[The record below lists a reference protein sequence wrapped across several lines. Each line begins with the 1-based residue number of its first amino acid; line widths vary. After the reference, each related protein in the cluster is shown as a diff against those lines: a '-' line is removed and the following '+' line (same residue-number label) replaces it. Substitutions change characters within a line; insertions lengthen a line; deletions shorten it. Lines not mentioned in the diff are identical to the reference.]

1 MESSFPLFESFPSGF
16 VFNSLQSGVECDAL
30 QSGVAFTSQSD
41 AVSTS
46 FQSGVECHSLQSET
60 VFTSQS
66 GTVLASPQ
74 SDTVL
79 TPPQS
84 ESDSVF
90 DSPPDFISFP
100 TRKTSLDLS
109 CFFESM
115 ESPVSSATL
124 YSDEV
129 PAFELCV
136 SVESVLREKKVECYA
151 RECRARRANRVAI
164 LKRKREL
171 GLISFES
178 RVRYAQRS
186 ELAQKRDRC
195 SGRFMKDIEYMDV

>member
-16 VFNSLQSGVECDAL
+16 VFNSLQSGVDFTNLQSGVEFTNLQSGVDFTS
-30 QSGVAFTSQSD
+30 QSGVAFTSQRD
-41 AVSTS
+41 
-46 FQSGVECHSLQSET
+46 
-60 VFTSQS
+60 
-66 GTVLASPQ
+66 TVLASPQ

-79 TPPQS
+79 ASPQS

-124 YSDEV
+124 YSEEV

-151 RECRARRANRVAI
+151 RECRARRANRVTI

>member
-30 QSGVAFTSQSD
+30 QSGVAFTNL
-41 AVSTS
+41 
-46 FQSGVECHSLQSET
+46 QSGVD
-60 VFTSQS
+60 FTSQS
-66 GTVLASPQ
+66 GVAFTSQRDTVLASPQ
-74 SDTVL
+74 RDTVL
-79 TPPQS
+79 ASPQS

-124 YSDEV
+124 YSEEV

>member
-16 VFNSLQSGVECDAL
+16 VFNSLQSGVDFTNLQSGVEFTNLQSGVDFTSQSGVDFTS
-30 QSGVAFTSQSD
+30 QSGVAFTSQRD
-41 AVSTS
+41 
-46 FQSGVECHSLQSET
+46 
-60 VFTSQS
+60 
-66 GTVLASPQ
+66 TVLNSPQ

-79 TPPQS
+79 ASPQS

>member
-16 VFNSLQSGVECDAL
+16 VFNSLQSGVDFTNLQSGVECDAL
-30 QSGVAFTSQSD
+30 QSGVD
-41 AVSTS
+41 
-46 FQSGVECHSLQSET
+46 
-60 VFTSQS
+60 FTSQS
-66 GTVLASPQ
+66 GVAFTSQRDTVLASPQ

-124 YSDEV
+124 YSEEV

>member
-1 MESSFPLFESFPSGF
+1 MESSFLFESFPSGF

-46 FQSGVECHSLQSET
+46 FQSGVECHSLQSG
-60 VFTSQS
+60 VAFTS
-66 GTVLASPQ
+66 Q

-79 TPPQS
+79 ASPQS

-124 YSDEV
+124 YSEEV

-178 RVRYAQRS
+178 RVMLSAVSWRRS
-186 ELAQKRDRC
+186 AIVVRVV
-195 SGRFMKDIEYMDV
+195 S

>member
-16 VFNSLQSGVECDAL
+16 VFNSLQSGVDFTNLQSGVEFTNL
-30 QSGVAFTSQSD
+30 QSGVAFTSQS
-41 AVSTS
+41 
-46 FQSGVECHSLQSET
+46 GVA
-60 VFTSQS
+60 FTSQRD
-66 GTVLASPQ
+66 TVLASPQ

-124 YSDEV
+124 YSEEV

>member
-1 MESSFPLFESFPSGF
+1 MESSFLFESFPSGF
-16 VFNSLQSGVECDAL
+16 VFNSLQSGAEFTSL
-30 QSGVAFTSQSD
+30 QSGIEFTTLQSAAEFTTLQSGAEFTSQSD
-41 AVSTS
+41 TVFASP
-46 FQSGVECHSLQSET
+46 HSET
-60 VFTSQS
+60 
-66 GTVLASPQ
+66 
-74 SDTVL
+74 
-79 TPPQS
+79 
-84 ESDSVF
+84 DSVV

-100 TRKTSLDLS
+100 ARKTSLDLS

-115 ESPVSSATL
+115 ESPGSSATL
-124 YSDEV
+124 YSGEEV

>member
-30 QSGVAFTSQSD
+30 QSGVEFTNL
-41 AVSTS
+41 
-46 FQSGVECHSLQSET
+46 QSGVD
-60 VFTSQS
+60 FTSQS
-66 GTVLASPQ
+66 GVAFTSQRDTVLASPQ

-79 TPPQS
+79 ASPQS
-84 ESDSVF
+84 ESDSVL

-124 YSDEV
+124 YSEEV

>member
-1 MESSFPLFESFPSGF
+1 MESSFLFESFPSGF

-66 GTVLASPQ
+66 DTVLASPQ

-100 TRKTSLDLS
+100 THKTSLDLS

-124 YSDEV
+124 YSEEV

>member
-1 MESSFPLFESFPSGF
+1 MKSSFPLFESFPSGF
-16 VFNSLQSGVECDAL
+16 VFNSLQSGVDFTNLQSGVEFTNLQSGVDFTS
-30 QSGVAFTSQSD
+30 QSGVAFTSQRD
-41 AVSTS
+41 
-46 FQSGVECHSLQSET
+46 
-60 VFTSQS
+60 
-66 GTVLASPQ
+66 TVLASPQ

-79 TPPQS
+79 ASPQS

>member
-16 VFNSLQSGVECDAL
+16 VFNSLQSGVDFTNLQSGVEFTNLQSGVDFTS
-30 QSGVAFTSQSD
+30 QSGVAFTSQRD
-41 AVSTS
+41 
-46 FQSGVECHSLQSET
+46 
-60 VFTSQS
+60 
-66 GTVLASPQ
+66 TVLNSPQ

-79 TPPQS
+79 ASPQS

>member
-1 MESSFPLFESFPSGF
+1 MKSSFPLFESFPSGF
-16 VFNSLQSGVECDAL
+16 VFNSLQSGVDFTNLQSGVEFTNLQSGVDFTS
-30 QSGVAFTSQSD
+30 QSGVAFTSQRD
-41 AVSTS
+41 
-46 FQSGVECHSLQSET
+46 
-60 VFTSQS
+60 
-66 GTVLASPQ
+66 TVLNSPQ

-79 TPPQS
+79 ASPQS

>member
-16 VFNSLQSGVECDAL
+16 VFNSLQSGVDFTNLQSGVEFTNLQSGVDFTS
-30 QSGVAFTSQSD
+30 QSGVAFTSQR
-41 AVSTS
+41 
-46 FQSGVECHSLQSET
+46 
-60 VFTSQS
+60 
-66 GTVLASPQ
+66 
-74 SDTVL
+74 DTVL

>member
-16 VFNSLQSGVECDAL
+16 VFNSLQSGVDFTYLQSGVEFTNLQSGVDFTS
-30 QSGVAFTSQSD
+30 QSGVAFTSQRD
-41 AVSTS
+41 
-46 FQSGVECHSLQSET
+46 
-60 VFTSQS
+60 
-66 GTVLASPQ
+66 TVLASPQ

-124 YSDEV
+124 YSEEV

>member
-16 VFNSLQSGVECDAL
+16 VFNSLQSGVDFTNLQSGVEFTNLQSGVDFTS
-30 QSGVAFTSQSD
+30 QSGVAFTSQRD
-41 AVSTS
+41 
-46 FQSGVECHSLQSET
+46 
-60 VFTSQS
+60 
-66 GTVLASPQ
+66 TVLASPQ

>member
-16 VFNSLQSGVECDAL
+16 VFNSLQSGVDFTNLQSGVEFTNLQSGVDFTS
-30 QSGVAFTSQSD
+30 QSGVAFTSQRD
-41 AVSTS
+41 
-46 FQSGVECHSLQSET
+46 
-60 VFTSQS
+60 
-66 GTVLASPQ
+66 TVLASPQ

-124 YSDEV
+124 YSEEV

>member
-16 VFNSLQSGVECDAL
+16 VFNSLQSGVEFTNL
-30 QSGVAFTSQSD
+30 QSGVAFTSQS
-41 AVSTS
+41 
-46 FQSGVECHSLQSET
+46 GVA
-60 VFTSQS
+60 FTSQRD
-66 GTVLASPQ
+66 TVLASPQ

-79 TPPQS
+79 ASPQS

-124 YSDEV
+124 YSEEV

>member
-30 QSGVAFTSQSD
+30 QSGVEFTNL
-41 AVSTS
+41 
-46 FQSGVECHSLQSET
+46 QSGVD
-60 VFTSQS
+60 FTSQS
-66 GTVLASPQ
+66 GVAFTSQRDTVLASPQ

-124 YSDEV
+124 YSEEV

>member
-16 VFNSLQSGVECDAL
+16 VFNSLQSGVDFTNLQSGVEFTNIQSGVDFTS
-30 QSGVAFTSQSD
+30 QSGVAFTSQRD
-41 AVSTS
+41 
-46 FQSGVECHSLQSET
+46 
-60 VFTSQS
+60 
-66 GTVLASPQ
+66 TVLASPQ

>member
-1 MESSFPLFESFPSGF
+1 MESSFLFESFPSGF

-30 QSGVAFTSQSD
+30 QSGVEFTNL
-41 AVSTS
+41 
-46 FQSGVECHSLQSET
+46 QSGVD
-60 VFTSQS
+60 FTSQS
-66 GTVLASPQ
+66 GVAFTSQRDTVLASPQ

>member
-16 VFNSLQSGVECDAL
+16 VFNSLQSGVDFTNLQSGVEFTNFQSGVDFTS
-30 QSGVAFTSQSD
+30 QSGVAFTSQRD
-41 AVSTS
+41 
-46 FQSGVECHSLQSET
+46 
-60 VFTSQS
+60 
-66 GTVLASPQ
+66 TVLASPQ

-79 TPPQS
+79 ASPQS

-124 YSDEV
+124 YSEEV

>member
-16 VFNSLQSGVECDAL
+16 VFNSLQSGVDFTNLQSGVEFTNLQSGVDFTS
-30 QSGVAFTSQSD
+30 QSGVAFTSQRD
-41 AVSTS
+41 
-46 FQSGVECHSLQSET
+46 
-60 VFTSQS
+60 
-66 GTVLASPQ
+66 TVLASPQ

-79 TPPQS
+79 ASPQS

>member
-30 QSGVAFTSQSD
+30 QSGIAFTSQSD

-60 VFTSQS
+60 VFTS
-66 GTVLASPQ
+66 Q

-124 YSDEV
+124 YSEEV

>member
-30 QSGVAFTSQSD
+30 QSGVAFTNL
-41 AVSTS
+41 
-46 FQSGVECHSLQSET
+46 QSGVD
-60 VFTSQS
+60 FTSQS
-66 GTVLASPQ
+66 GVAFTSQRDTVLASPQ

-124 YSDEV
+124 YSEEV

>member
-1 MESSFPLFESFPSGF
+1 MESSFLFESFPSGF

-41 AVSTS
+41 AVST
-46 FQSGVECHSLQSET
+46 FQSGVECHSLHSG
-60 VFTSQS
+60 VAFTSQS
-66 GTVLASPQ
+66 DTVLASPQ
-74 SDTVL
+74 S
-79 TPPQS
+79 
-84 ESDSVF
+84 ESDSVL

-124 YSDEV
+124 YSEEV

-136 SVESVLREKKVECYA
+136 SVESVLREKKGECYA

>member
-16 VFNSLQSGVECDAL
+16 VFNSLQSGVDFTNLQSGVEFTNLQSGVDFTS
-30 QSGVAFTSQSD
+30 QSGVAFTSQRD
-41 AVSTS
+41 
-46 FQSGVECHSLQSET
+46 
-60 VFTSQS
+60 
-66 GTVLASPQ
+66 TVLASPQ

-79 TPPQS
+79 ASPQS

-124 YSDEV
+124 YSEEV

>member
-1 MESSFPLFESFPSGF
+1 MESSFLFESFPSGF

-66 GTVLASPQ
+66 
-74 SDTVL
+74 DTVL

-84 ESDSVF
+84 ESDSVL

-124 YSDEV
+124 YSEEV

-136 SVESVLREKKVECYA
+136 SVESVLREKVECYA